1 MADIVQLVENGV
13 KKFVKTH
20 VNAIDGMDGL
30 STEILK
36 KAYPV
41 GSIYLSVNST
51 NPSTLFGGTWER
63 FGDGRT
69 LVGVDKNDSA
79 LKESGKTGGSINPL
93 TEHNHGLS
101 IAPTGSASWASGV
114 APTTSYS
121 MGGGVTG
128 SKGNNKD
135 HANWQ
140 PFITVYMWKRTM

>member
-36 KAYPV
+36 KAYPI

-51 NPSTLFGGTWER
+51 NPGTLFGGIWEK
-63 FGDGRT
+63 FGKGRT
-69 LVGVDKNDSA
+69 LVGVDEDDDA
-79 LKESGKTGGSINPL
+79 LSTGGKVGGSINPL
-93 TEHNHGLS
+93 TEHHHGLS
-101 IAPTGSASWASGV
+101 IAPTGSKSWASAV

-121 MGGGVTG
+121 MGGGATG
-128 SKGNNKD
+128 SSGSNKD

-140 PFITVYMWKRTM
+140 PFIAVYMWRRTA